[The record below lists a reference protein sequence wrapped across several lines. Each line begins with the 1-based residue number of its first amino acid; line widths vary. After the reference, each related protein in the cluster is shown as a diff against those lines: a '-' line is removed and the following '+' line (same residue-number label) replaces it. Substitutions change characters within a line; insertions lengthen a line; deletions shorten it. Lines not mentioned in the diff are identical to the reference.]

1 MELRTFVL
9 RTLCLLLSSGHTSIP
24 PSLLRPVCRAQSLGK
39 VGQTAFAYFSP
50 FQILT
55 MSTVC
60 TWDPFSISKVRS
72 QASSL
77 LEVLI
82 FFFFH
87 DAAEVGA
94 SYAHFLKSF
103 FFNNK

>member
-39 VGQTAFAYFSP
+39 VGQTAFVYFSP
-50 FQILT
+50 FQIHT

-82 FFFFH
+82 FFFF
-87 DAAEVGA
+87 
-94 SYAHFLKSF
+94 FMMLLR
-103 FFNNK
+103 

>member
-1 MELRTFVL
+1 MSSAFIWTHFHSSLPPESSVQSPVSGEGGRDS
-9 RTLCLLLSSGHTSIP
+9 LCI
-24 PSLLRPVCRAQSLGK
+24 
-39 VGQTAFAYFSP
+39 YFSP
-50 FQILT
+50 FQIHT

-60 TWDPFSISKVRS
+60 TWDPFGISKVRS

-94 SYAHFLKSF
+94 SYAHFLKF
-103 FFNNK
+103 FFLIINEFYERLL